1 MALIAVVCPH
11 CQSDA
16 AVVKNG
22 KSAEGKQR
30 FRCRSEVCQGRTFIL
45 NPSYPGRLPEIK
57 QRIVDMSLNGSGVR
71 DISRVLHVSTRT
83 VIGELKKSPST
94 ASRQRGGLTADG
106 ARAS

>member
-1 MALIAVVCPH
+1 MALISVMCPH

-30 FRCRSEVCQGRTFIL
+30 FRCRSEGCQGRTFIL
-45 NPSYPGRLPEIK
+45 NHSYPGRLPAIK
-57 QRIVDMSLNGSGVR
+57 QQIVDMSLNGSGVR

-83 VIGELKKSPST
+83 VLSELKKSHST
-94 ASRQRGGLTADG
+94 ASSEQDLVAAD
-106 ARAS
+106 